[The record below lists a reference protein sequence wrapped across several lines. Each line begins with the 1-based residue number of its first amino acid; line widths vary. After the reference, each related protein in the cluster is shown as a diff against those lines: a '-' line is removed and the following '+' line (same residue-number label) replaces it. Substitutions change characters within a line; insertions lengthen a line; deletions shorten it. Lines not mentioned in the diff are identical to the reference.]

1 MKETAARA
9 TKVMRITAN
18 MLALRTA
25 EKRSLAMPDFL
36 SSLTECS

>member
-9 TKVMRITAN
+9 AKVMRITAN

-25 EKRSLAMPDFL
+25 EKGTLDMPDFL
-36 SSLTECS
+36 PSPTECT